1 MHINSVSGDL
11 AMENWPS
18 LPISVH
24 TQRINYVNNAYKAIT
39 IDKCP
44 WKNAD
49 WIEIWRENVA
59 ILASILFVIS
69 SSDAEYECHVL
80 CITTLFSSIL
90 YSNLA
95 FKLILMY

>member
-1 MHINSVSGDL
+1 MHINSVSSDL

-18 LPISVH
+18 LLISVH

-49 WIEIWRENVA
+49 LIEMWRGNVA

-69 SSDAEYECHVL
+69 STDLNMNAMCYYV
-80 CITTLFSSIL
+80 
-90 YSNLA
+90 
-95 FKLILMY
+95 